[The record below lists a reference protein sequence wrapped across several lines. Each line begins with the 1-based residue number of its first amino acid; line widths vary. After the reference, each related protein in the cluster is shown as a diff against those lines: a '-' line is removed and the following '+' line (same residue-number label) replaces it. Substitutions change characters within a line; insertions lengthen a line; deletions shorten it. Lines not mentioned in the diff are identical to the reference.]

1 MNCQLLLTV
10 DILQNSLK
18 IYDISGS
25 LIKEQKIN
33 SEMGIKHI
41 NVSQLVSGVY
51 IIQIGNEKKEFVV
64 K

>member
-10 DILQNSLK
+10 DIQQNSLK

-25 LIKEQKIN
+25 LVKEQKIN

-41 NVSQLVSGVY
+41 NVSQLTSGVY
-51 IIQIGNEKKEFVV
+51 ILQVGNEKKEFVV